1 MLLMFDG
8 LKSLRDTSVETL
20 HSKLQQLII
29 IFTIPCVS
37 WGSRLEYEFGAE
49 ALYVVLN
56 IFMMLVSSE
65 NEF

>member
-20 HSKLQQLII
+20 HSKLQLLII
-29 IFTIPCVS
+29 IFTNPCVS

-49 ALYVVLN
+49 PLYVVLD
-56 IFMMLVSSE
+56 IFMMLV
-65 NEF
+65 